1 MSFIPNIAL
10 VSMHFHLVGPIL
22 NLHLHQSPDSTFID
36 LFFPFLKVFIIF
48 SDFIRISQFH

>member
-10 VSMHFHLVGPIL
+10 VSMHFQLLVPIL

-36 LFFPFLKVFIIF
+36 LFLPFLKVFIIF